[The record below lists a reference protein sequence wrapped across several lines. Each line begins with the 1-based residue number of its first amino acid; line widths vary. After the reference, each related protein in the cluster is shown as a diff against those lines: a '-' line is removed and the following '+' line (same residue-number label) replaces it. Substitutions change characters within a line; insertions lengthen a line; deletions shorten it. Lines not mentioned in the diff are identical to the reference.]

1 MEKYVA
7 GRITF
12 FLEGKNYFTEKQ
24 FGFRNSRSTS
34 GALSTILDNI
44 LYQLNNAEFSVVAYL
59 DFQKAF
65 DTINHKIIITKLEN
79 AGLGQNSLK
88 LLQNYLS
95 NRKQKTKIHSGI
107 SSIKSITVGVPQGS
121 TIRPLMFIVYINDLS
136 KVLQSCKSCMYA
148 DDTVLYCGSVNRK
161 LV

>member
-1 MEKYVA
+1 MSHAINPIDLRPLSLLPVPGKLLEKYVA

-24 FGFRNSRSTS
+24 FGFRNCRSTS

-44 LYQLNNAEFSVVAYL
+44 VYQLNNAEFSVVAYL

-65 DTINHKIIITKLEN
+65 DTINHKIIIKKLEN

-95 NRKQKTKIHSGI
+95 NRKQKNKNTFRDLINKI
-107 SSIKSITVGVPQGS
+107 
-121 TIRPLMFIVYINDLS
+121 N
-136 KVLQSCKSCMYA
+136 
-148 DDTVLYCGSVNRK
+148 YCGGSSGLDDQTTDVYSVY
-161 LV
+161 